1 MVSRRNFIKGAA
13 AVGGMMILPS
23 WSIGKQTGPNSKLNV
38 ALIGV
43 GGITDAEKAG
53 EMMNAGASLV
63 QIYTGMVYRGPFFA
77 RSLANSL
84 LWRDCDWV

>member
-43 GGITDAEKAG
+43 GGIG
-53 EMMNAGASLV
+53 EQAINNGSTPKV
-63 QIYTGMVYRGPFFA
+63 VE
-77 RSLANSL
+77 
-84 LWRDCDWV
+84 